1 MKARTLILV
10 VILLLATFVLFAGK
24 KISIEEAYGT
34 WVNSDYN
41 EKGQFAKEIDHPDGT
56 YDLYQRLTDT
66 EPTWIGEKTIKD
78 SWYDKEGNLWIKW
91 TIFWD
96 EEKSSY
102 KRAVGGGGTY
112 YGLFKFSDS
121 GKVRESVR
129 SAQDHP
135 DEMSPIAGNYAIHY
149 RQE

>member
-1 MKARTLILV
+1 MKTRTLILV
-10 VILLLATFVLFAGK
+10 IIFLVVISVLFAGK
-24 KISIEEAYGT
+24 KISIEDTYGT
-34 WVNSDYN
+34 WVNADYN
-41 EKGQFAKEIDHPDGT
+41 TKGQMAKEIDYPNGT
-56 YDLYQRLTDT
+56 YAEYQQLTDT
-66 EPTWIGEKTIKD
+66 EPTWIGEKTIID

-102 KRAVGGGGTY
+102 KKVVGGGGPW

-129 SAQDHP
+129 SNKDYP
-135 DEMSPIAGNYAIHY
+135 DEMSPIGGNYAIHY